1 MSEISNNREE
11 SRENDRGKEKEPLL
25 RRAMD
30 AFGTIFALNVCFV
43 VGCIPIFTVGASLS
57 ALYAM
62 CIRLQE
68 DEEETVVAGFI
79 HEFKR
84 NFKQSTIAYFFI
96 LLAIFVMYFEFL
108 LVKRV
113 TGFISTFYK
122 NDRGKEKE
130 PLLRRAMD
138 AFGTIF
144 ALNVCFVVGCIPIF
158 TVGASLSALYAMC
171 IRLQEDEE
179 ETVVAGFIHEFK
191 RNFKQSTIA
200 YFFILLAIFVMYFE
214 FLLVKRVT
222 GFISTFYTGIL
233 VTELIFMGLIVPFL
247 FPLIAR
253 YNNKLGTTVRNSLA
267 LAITYKGSW
276 LKVFIAWFAP
286 IFICVRY
293 PIIFVNIWYL
303 WVLFIFG
310 AIAYG
315 TSTTMRKI
323 FRLNEKKL
331 EETARKAEEEAKK
344 AKEEAEAAAKL
355 LEAEAE
361 AEEKDK
367 EDTGNKEDLDSEQA

>member
-11 SRENDRGKEKEPLL
+11 SRE
-25 RRAMD
+25 
-30 AFGTIFALNVCFV
+30 
-43 VGCIPIFTVGASLS
+43 
-57 ALYAM
+57 
-62 CIRLQE
+62 
-68 DEEETVVAGFI
+68 
-79 HEFKR
+79 
-84 NFKQSTIAYFFI
+84 
-96 LLAIFVMYFEFL
+96 
-108 LVKRV
+108 
-113 TGFISTFYK
+113 

-367 EDTGNKEDLDSEQA
+367 EDTGNKEDLDSEQAESLKIVIFPIKEVKEKSLTSFFMKKCHIYDNVIVIYSERSKKTEYLGVFMAGST

>member
-1 MSEISNNREE
+1 MKPSNIGGQAVMEGIMMRHKDKYSIAVRRPDKEIEVKVEDYKCIFGKARIW
-11 SRENDRGKEKEPLL
+11 RKPIIRG
-25 RRAMD
+25 MVSFID
-30 AFGTIFALNVCFV
+30 
-43 VGCIPIFTVGASLS
+43 SL
-57 ALYAM
+57 
-62 CIRLQE
+62 
-68 DEEETVVAGFI
+68 
-79 HEFKR
+79 
-84 NFKQSTIAYFFI
+84 
-96 LLAIFVMYFEFL
+96 
-108 LVKRV
+108 V
-113 TGFISTFYK
+113 TGTKCLMY
-122 NDRGKEKE
+122 
-130 PLLRRAMD
+130 
-138 AFGTIF
+138 
-144 ALNVCFVVGCIPIF
+144 
-158 TVGASLSALYAMC
+158 SAEIAGDE
-171 IRLQEDEE
+171 EDEE

>member
-96 LLAIFVMYFEFL
+96 LLAIFVMYF
-108 LVKRV
+108 
-113 TGFISTFYK
+113 
-122 NDRGKEKE
+122 
-130 PLLRRAMD
+130 
-138 AFGTIF
+138 
-144 ALNVCFVVGCIPIF
+144 
-158 TVGASLSALYAMC
+158 
-171 IRLQEDEE
+171 
-179 ETVVAGFIHEFK
+179 
-191 RNFKQSTIA
+191 
-200 YFFILLAIFVMYFE
+200 
-214 FLLVKRVT
+214 
-222 GFISTFYTGIL
+222 

-293 PIIFVNIWYL
+293 PMIFVNIWYL

>member
-11 SRENDRGKEKEPLL
+11 SRE
-25 RRAMD
+25 
-30 AFGTIFALNVCFV
+30 
-43 VGCIPIFTVGASLS
+43 
-57 ALYAM
+57 
-62 CIRLQE
+62 
-68 DEEETVVAGFI
+68 
-79 HEFKR
+79 
-84 NFKQSTIAYFFI
+84 
-96 LLAIFVMYFEFL
+96 
-108 LVKRV
+108 
-113 TGFISTFYK
+113 

-267 LAITYKGSW
+267 LAIMVKSIYRMVCTYIYMREIPYYICEYMVPVG
-276 LKVFIAWFAP
+276 FIH
-286 IFICVRY
+286 
-293 PIIFVNIWYL
+293 IWCDCIRNQYDDEED
-303 WVLFIFG
+303 IQ
-310 AIAYG
+310 
-315 TSTTMRKI
+315 TQR
-323 FRLNEKKL
+323 
-331 EETARKAEEEAKK
+331 EETGGNRPKSRGRGEEGK
-344 AKEEAEAAAKL
+344 
-355 LEAEAE
+355 
-361 AEEKDK
+361 
-367 EDTGNKEDLDSEQA
+367 GGG

>member
-1 MSEISNNREE
+1 M
-11 SRENDRGKEKEPLL
+11 
-25 RRAMD
+25 
-30 AFGTIFALNVCFV
+30 
-43 VGCIPIFTVGASLS
+43 
-57 ALYAM
+57 
-62 CIRLQE
+62 
-68 DEEETVVAGFI
+68 
-79 HEFKR
+79 
-84 NFKQSTIAYFFI
+84 
-96 LLAIFVMYFEFL
+96 
-108 LVKRV
+108 
-113 TGFISTFYK
+113 
-122 NDRGKEKE
+122 
-130 PLLRRAMD
+130 
-138 AFGTIF
+138 
-144 ALNVCFVVGCIPIF
+144 
-158 TVGASLSALYAMC
+158 
-171 IRLQEDEE
+171 
-179 ETVVAGFIHEFK
+179 
-191 RNFKQSTIA
+191 
-200 YFFILLAIFVMYFE
+200 
-214 FLLVKRVT
+214 
-222 GFISTFYTGIL
+222 
-233 VTELIFMGLIVPFL
+233 TELIFMGLIVPFL

-344 AKEEAEAAAKL
+344 AKEAKEEAEAAAKL

>member
-1 MSEISNNREE
+1 M
-11 SRENDRGKEKEPLL
+11 
-25 RRAMD
+25 
-30 AFGTIFALNVCFV
+30 
-43 VGCIPIFTVGASLS
+43 
-57 ALYAM
+57 
-62 CIRLQE
+62 
-68 DEEETVVAGFI
+68 
-79 HEFKR
+79 
-84 NFKQSTIAYFFI
+84 
-96 LLAIFVMYFEFL
+96 
-108 LVKRV
+108 
-113 TGFISTFYK
+113 
-122 NDRGKEKE
+122 
-130 PLLRRAMD
+130 
-138 AFGTIF
+138 
-144 ALNVCFVVGCIPIF
+144 
-158 TVGASLSALYAMC
+158 
-171 IRLQEDEE
+171 
-179 ETVVAGFIHEFK
+179 
-191 RNFKQSTIA
+191 
-200 YFFILLAIFVMYFE
+200 
-214 FLLVKRVT
+214 
-222 GFISTFYTGIL
+222 
-233 VTELIFMGLIVPFL
+233 
-247 FPLIAR
+247 
-253 YNNKLGTTVRNSLA
+253 RNSLA

-293 PIIFVNIWYL
+293 PMIFVNIWYL

>member
-1 MSEISNNREE
+1 MSEISNNREK
-11 SRENDRGKEKEPLL
+11 SRE
-25 RRAMD
+25 
-30 AFGTIFALNVCFV
+30 
-43 VGCIPIFTVGASLS
+43 
-57 ALYAM
+57 
-62 CIRLQE
+62 
-68 DEEETVVAGFI
+68 
-79 HEFKR
+79 
-84 NFKQSTIAYFFI
+84 
-96 LLAIFVMYFEFL
+96 
-108 LVKRV
+108 
-113 TGFISTFYK
+113 

-293 PIIFVNIWYL
+293 PMIFVNIWYL

>member
-11 SRENDRGKEKEPLL
+11 SRENDRGKEKESLL

-84 NFKQSTIAYFFI
+84 S
-96 LLAIFVMYFEFL
+96 
-108 LVKRV
+108 
-113 TGFISTFYK
+113 
-122 NDRGKEKE
+122 
-130 PLLRRAMD
+130 
-138 AFGTIF
+138 
-144 ALNVCFVVGCIPIF
+144 
-158 TVGASLSALYAMC
+158 
-171 IRLQEDEE
+171 
-179 ETVVAGFIHEFK
+179 
-191 RNFKQSTIA
+191 FKQSTIA

-293 PIIFVNIWYL
+293 PMIFVNIWYL

-355 LEAEAE
+355 LEAGGE
-361 AEEKDK
+361 AEEKDIDK
-367 EDTGNKEDLDSEQA
+367 EDTENKEDLDSEQA

>member
-11 SRENDRGKEKEPLL
+11 SRE
-25 RRAMD
+25 
-30 AFGTIFALNVCFV
+30 
-43 VGCIPIFTVGASLS
+43 
-57 ALYAM
+57 
-62 CIRLQE
+62 
-68 DEEETVVAGFI
+68 
-79 HEFKR
+79 
-84 NFKQSTIAYFFI
+84 
-96 LLAIFVMYFEFL
+96 
-108 LVKRV
+108 
-113 TGFISTFYK
+113 

-355 LEAEAE
+355 LEAEAA
-361 AEEKDK
+361 AEEKNK

>member
-11 SRENDRGKEKEPLL
+11 SRE
-25 RRAMD
+25 
-30 AFGTIFALNVCFV
+30 
-43 VGCIPIFTVGASLS
+43 
-57 ALYAM
+57 
-62 CIRLQE
+62 
-68 DEEETVVAGFI
+68 
-79 HEFKR
+79 
-84 NFKQSTIAYFFI
+84 
-96 LLAIFVMYFEFL
+96 
-108 LVKRV
+108 
-113 TGFISTFYK
+113 

-293 PIIFVNIWYL
+293 PM
-303 WVLFIFG
+303 IFG